1 MERTTETYITNR
13 HGKEVEIH
21 KPSGSTPIMKKEE
34 LYKIKDALTNG
45 LTNKSGNITLKAPHE
60 KYYILWSL
68 SLGLGFRIS
77 DTLKLTVKDVTSSNA
92 EITEQK
98 TGKRRMITVPTG
110 LQPVLNTYIEKYNL
124 KDNDKLIFAN
134 RKNGAKNKAIDKSQ
148 AYRKLREIVEAVCPD
163 VQFSNHTTRKTWAYF
178 LYLKEDKNIAI
189 VQKALN
195 HTSSL
200 TTCDYIG
207 LSKKELK
214 ETLIKYDPMSGE
226 W

>member
-1 MERTTETYITNR
+1 MKRTTDTYTTTR

-45 LTNKSGNITLKAPHE
+45 LIDKSGNIIIKPPHE
-60 KYYILWSL
+60 KYYLLWCL

-77 DTLKLTVKDVTSSNA
+77 DTLKLSVKDVTTSNA

-98 TGKRRMITVPTG
+98 TGKRRMVTVPAG
-110 LQPVLNTYIEKYNL
+110 LQHVLNDYIRKYDL
-124 KDNDKLIFAN
+124 KENDKLIFAN
-134 RKNGAKNKAIDKSQ
+134 RKDGAKDKAIDKSQ

>member
-1 MERTTETYITNR
+1 MERTTDTYTTTR

-21 KPSGSTPIMKKEE
+21 KPSGSTPITEQSKLYEIKK
-34 LYKIKDALTNG
+34 ALTKGIMNEKG
-45 LTNKSGNITLKAPHE
+45 KVIIKAPHE

-77 DTLKLTVKDVTSSNA
+77 DTLKLTVKDVTTSNA
-92 EITEQK
+92 EVTEQK
-98 TGKRRMITVPTG
+98 TGKRRMVTVPAE
-110 LQPVLNTYIEKYNL
+110 LQHVLNDYIRKYDL
-124 KDNDKLIFAN
+124 KENDKLIFAN
-134 RKNGAKNKAIDKSQ
+134 RKDGAKDKAIDKSQ

>member
-1 MERTTETYITNR
+1 MKRTTDTYTTTR

-21 KPSGSTPIMKKEE
+21 KPSGSTPITEQSKLYEIKK
-34 LYKIKDALTNG
+34 ALTKGIMNEKG
-45 LTNKSGNITLKAPHE
+45 KVIIKAPHE

-98 TGKRRMITVPTG
+98 TGKRRMVTVPAG
-110 LQPVLNTYIEKYNL
+110 LQHVLNDYIRKYDL
-124 KDNDKLIFAN
+124 KENDKLIFAN
-134 RKNGAKNKAIDKSQ
+134 RKDGTKDKAIDKSQ

>member
-1 MERTTETYITNR
+1 MERTTDTYTTTR
-13 HGKEVEIH
+13 QGKEVKIH
-21 KPSGSTPIMKKEE
+21 KPSGSTPITEQSK
-34 LYKIKDALTNG
+34 LYEIKNALLKGVTD
-45 LTNKSGNITLKAPHE
+45 KSGNITLKAPHE

-77 DTLKLTVKDVTSSNA
+77 DTLKLTVKDVTTSNA

-98 TGKRRMITVPTG
+98 TGKRRMVTVPAG
-110 LQPVLNTYIEKYNL
+110 LQPVINEYIKKYDL

-134 RKNGAKNKAIDKSQ
+134 RKDGAKDKAIDKSQ
-148 AYRKLREIVEAVCPD
+148 AYRKLREIVEKVCPD

-178 LYLKEDKNIAI
+178 LYIKEDKNIAI

-214 ETLIKYDPMSGE
+214 ETLVKYDPMSGE

>member
-1 MERTTETYITNR
+1 MERTTETYTR
-13 HGKEVEIH
+13 TTDGKEIH
-21 KPSGSTPIMKKEE
+21 KPSASTPITEQSK
-34 LYKIKDALTNG
+34 LYEIKNAL
-45 LTNKSGNITLKAPHE
+45 LKGIMNEKGKVILNPPHP

-77 DTLKLTVKDVTSSNA
+77 DTLKLSVKDVTTSNA

-98 TGKRRMITVPTG
+98 TGKRRMVTVPAG
-110 LQPVLNTYIEKYNL
+110 LQHVLNDYIRKYDL
-124 KDNDKLIFAN
+124 KENDKLIFAN
-134 RKNGAKNKAIDKSQ
+134 RKDGTKDKAIDKSQ

-214 ETLIKYDPMSGE
+214 ETLVKYDPMSGE